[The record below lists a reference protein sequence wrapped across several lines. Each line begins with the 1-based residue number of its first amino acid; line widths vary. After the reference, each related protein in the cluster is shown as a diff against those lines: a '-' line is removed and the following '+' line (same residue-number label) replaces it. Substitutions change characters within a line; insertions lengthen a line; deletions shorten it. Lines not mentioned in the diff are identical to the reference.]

1 MPEGIAI
8 LIITSAHAAEKLTD
22 EACLKKC
29 FETDS
34 VAFKELV
41 IGTLSLIQHL
51 NVRILPQIRSGS
63 RS

>member
-34 VAFKELV
+34 VAFKERE
-41 IGTLSLIQHL
+41 IGTLSLITS
-51 NVRILPQIRSGS
+51 ISM
-63 RS
+63 